1 MIVRKSQEGISEKR
15 YSTTAETTIFP
26 SPNGAG
32 TGWHSHGHDDA
43 PFPANDGI

>member
-15 YSTTAETTIFP
+15 YSAVAETTIFP
-26 SPNGAG
+26 SRNGAG
-32 TGWHSHGHDDA
+32 AGWNFRGRDDA